1 MPIPDLYNKINS
13 IHTNILNKG
22 DDTYSNIL
30 ECVQKRIQ
38 ESDVDLNN
46 LINNYSDNKEKAISA
61 SEMNNNTKTL
71 YQKDLYYTY
80 GKIFFFI
87 LLAGCFYYFFKLS
100 GILEPIKNIVE
111 KVKDK
116 VKTLKETKIPSI
128 KLPEITAPS
137 IKLPDGSK

>member
-1 MPIPDLYNKINS
+1 MPIPELYNQINL
-13 IHTNILNKG
+13 IHTNILNKR

-46 LINNYSDNKEKAISA
+46 LINNYSDNKEKAITA

-87 LLAGCFYYFFKLS
+87 LGC
-100 GILEPIKNIVE
+100 
-111 KVKDK
+111 
-116 VKTLKETKIPSI
+116 
-128 KLPEITAPS
+128 
-137 IKLPDGSK
+137 